1 MSIEE
6 LRVKHERLKKN
17 SDITLA
23 NMQKIADESYRV
35 ADVANNSREI
45 LNNLDKEF
53 EIQTGLKGNDI
64 KFLFAAVGLQLARIV
79 ILNEL
84 TKTETAGSGNR
95 NETKLHEFQEKLLK
109 KFNPGEAVKERPY
122 YASMEHIITKVGV
135 PYDATAS
142 LTNASIEKMLG
153 KDRSWDFALN
163 SLIPDEKL
171 SLFKGANHRFATLGH
186 DPILGLIFGTA
197 NIMTNTITC
206 VKTPVAVGEI
216 GIPVLTT
223 NHVVYTSN
231 FKDPRIATY
240 GSTAI
245 MLKQAVE
252 RTKDQPS
259 VFVASL
265 IKQIIHIGTD
275 LYTTLGIQIP
285 GANLILS
292 NTDAEKLTSYVSA
305 GDIIKI
311 GASAKLAELINLLI
325 STLHMLMYD
334 TSMSISRELY
344 SVRTRKIIMYSNAI
358 ATGSNVLWVGGNM
371 LAGNEGAIKQLDIG
385 GLIVTIKRLIS
396 DTEYI
401 RQIKEEFVF
410 GGFKNM
416 IRGTDLGLEEIT
428 WEY

>member
-6 LRVKHERLKKN
+6 LRSKRERLKAN
-17 SDITLA
+17 SDITLN
-23 NMQKIADESYRV
+23 NMQKLADESNRV
-35 ADVANNSREI
+35 AEVAHNSREI
-45 LNNLDKEF
+45 LDNLDREF
-53 EIQTGLKGNDI
+53 ESQTGLKGNDI
-64 KFLFAAVGLQLARIV
+64 KFLFAAVGLQVARIV

-84 TKTETAGSGNR
+84 TKTETAGSSNR
-95 NETKLHEFQEKLLK
+95 NETKLHEFQEKLLG
-109 KFNPGEAVKERPY
+109 KFNNGEVGKERPY
-122 YASMEHIITKVGV
+122 YASMEHIITKMGV

-142 LTNASIEKMLG
+142 LTDKSLKTMLG
-153 KDRSWDFALN
+153 KGRTWDFDLTDM
-163 SLIPDEKL
+163 IPDEKL

-186 DPILGLIFGTA
+186 DPILGLIFGTG

-206 VKTPVAVGEI
+206 VKNAALVDGI

-223 NHVVYTSN
+223 NHVVFTSD

-240 GSTAI
+240 GSTAV
-245 MLKQAVE
+245 MLKETIE

-259 VFVASL
+259 AFVASL

-275 LYTTLGIQIP
+275 LYTPCGIQIP

-292 NTDAEKLTSYVSA
+292 NTEVEKLTSYINA

-311 GASAKLAELINLLI
+311 GTSAKLAELINLLI
-325 STLHMLMYD
+325 STLHTLMYD
-334 TSMSISRELY
+334 SSMSISRELY
-344 SVRTRKIIMYSNAI
+344 SVKTRKIIMYSNVI

-371 LAGNEGAIKQLDIG
+371 LAGNEAAIKQLDIG
-385 GLIVTIKRLIS
+385 GLIVTLKRLMT

-410 GGFKNM
+410 GGFNKM
-416 IRGTDLGLEEIT
+416 IQGDDLGLEEVI
-428 WEY
+428 WD

>member
-6 LRVKHERLKKN
+6 LRVKRAKLKEN

-35 ADVANNSREI
+35 ADVAHRSREI
-45 LNNLDKEF
+45 LDNLDKEF
-53 EIQTGLKGNDI
+53 EMQTGLQGNDI

-109 KFNPGEAVKERPY
+109 KFNSGEAVKERPY
-122 YASMEHIITKVGV
+122 YASMEHIITRAGV

-142 LTNASIEKMLG
+142 LTNTSIEKMLG
-153 KDRSWDFALN
+153 KDRSWDIDLN
-163 SLIPDEKL
+163 SLITDEKF

-206 VKTPVAVGEI
+206 VKTPVVVG
-216 GIPVLTT
+216 GMVLPVLTT
-223 NHVVYTSN
+223 NHVAYTSN

-245 MLKQAVE
+245 MLQRAIE

-259 VFVASL
+259 AFVASL

-275 LYTTLGIQIP
+275 LYTPFGIQIP

-325 STLHMLMYD
+325 SMLHMLMYD
-334 TSMSISRELY
+334 ASMSISRELY

-358 ATGSNVLWVGGNM
+358 ATGSNVLWVGGNI

-410 GGFKNM
+410 WW
-416 IRGTDLGLEEIT
+416 I
-428 WEY
+428 